1 MKSGMKTR
9 LTVALTALT
18 MMLTIASP
26 AMAQVNNPVQVT
38 TGTLISILNNPNVNI
53 EDVDVR
59 VVDVD
64 DSLNNNNV
72 NVRALNNFLN
82 NSLNNNNVEVLKD
95 FLNNNQV
102 DLTDVV
108 DVFVEDNVLVLVVDV
123 A

>member
-9 LTVALTALT
+9 LTVALTALA